1 MKYIITSTEDFDQ
14 EIFIFPRTI
23 NHDIMAESI
32 SRMKNQSHGNWKRL
46 TRTPIAAA
54 TNGDIARTRANETR
68 IKDCTNA
75 NVRPRTSSSTS
86 SPSMVNPVTQEI
98 PANKPRS
105 TVIKIANTRFNI
117 NERVT
122 SKIPEIVKD
131 IPNKRLLENC
141 EKTLGP
147 KEIPSAKP
155 RNTEPNKTPY
165 AASPAFKSSTNV
177 LANPII

>member
-1 MKYIITSTEDFDQ
+1 M
-14 EIFIFPRTI
+14 
-23 NHDIMAESI
+23 
-32 SRMKNQSHGNWKRL
+32 
-46 TRTPIAAA
+46 
-54 TNGDIARTRANETR
+54 
-68 IKDCTNA
+68 
-75 NVRPRTSSSTS
+75 RPRTSSSTS

-147 KEIPSAKP
+147 KEIPRAKP
-155 RNTEPNKTPY
+155 RKTEPNKIPY

-177 LANPII
+177 LANPITAPAAKKAPSIPNIRPLMILESLINENPSQSDLPSELCF